1 MRVEVINVDN
11 FSVEFKEFI
20 QLFHSRMHFKVFRI
34 DDLTTQFRKGLK
46 ELMAKEKENGDYD
59 VIWGAK

>member
-1 MRVEVINVDN
+1 MIGKGFPFDKIKNGSKVLE
-11 FSVEFKEFI
+11 
-20 QLFHSRMHFKVFRI
+20 VFRI
-34 DDLTTQFRKGLK
+34 EDLTTQFRKGLK